1 MIKKQSLIIPILL
14 TNVKKK
20 TKIFFYVLLILLL
33 ANFVYSIYGVS
44 GNNYEI
50 IRNDNELTDF
60 FSELKKE
67 NLIFTSAFGNE
78 IEQLFFYKY
87 LDNVELIVYK
97 IDGYKDVNLDSIH
110 LFLID
115 NIKDVEFNPKRFLD
129 FGRIKLTSKYSKL
142 TAKQLIILSKHGS
155 NLIKHF
161 ENDSSAYVSIISNG
175 IILAESIENPNIR
188 YSSEQVLVY
197 NIYLKKM
204 QNSMFIFVLSFNNR
218 YAINENMLLELVD

>member
-1 MIKKQSLIIPILL
+1 MKNKI
-14 TNVKKK
+14 
-20 TKIFFYVLLILLL
+20 KIFLYVLLVLLL
-33 ANFVYSIYGVS
+33 GNLAYSIYGVS

-50 IRNDNELTDF
+50 IRSDNELTEIF
-60 FSELKKE
+60 NGLKKE

-97 IDGYKDVNLDSIH
+97 IDGYRDVNLDSIH
-110 LFLID
+110 LFLIN
-115 NIKDVEFNPKRFLD
+115 NIQEVEFNPKRFLD
-129 FGRIKLTSKYSKL
+129 FGRTSLTSKYNKL
-142 TAKQLIILSKHGS
+142 KAKQLIILSDRNS
-155 NLIKHF
+155 SLIKHF

-204 QNSMFIFVLSFNNR
+204 QNSMFILVLSFNNR
-218 YAINENMLLELVD
+218 DVVNENMLLELVN

>member
-1 MIKKQSLIIPILL
+1 MLL
-14 TNVKKK
+14 GN
-20 TKIFFYVLLILLL
+20 L
-33 ANFVYSIYGVS
+33 AYSIYGVS

-50 IRNDNELTDF
+50 IRSDNELTEIF
-60 FSELKKE
+60 NGLQKE

-97 IDGYKDVNLDSIH
+97 IDGYRDVNLDSIH

-115 NIKDVEFNPKRFLD
+115 NIQEVEFNPKRFLD
-129 FGRIKLTSKYSKL
+129 FGRIKLTSKYNKL
-142 TAKQLIILSKHGS
+142 TAKQLIILSKRGS

-175 IILAESIENPNIR
+175 IILAESFEDSNIR

-197 NIYLKKM
+197 NIYLKKIR
-204 QNSMFIFVLSFNNR
+204 NSMFVFVLSSKKEDVNNR
-218 YAINENMLLELVD
+218 NLLLKIVG